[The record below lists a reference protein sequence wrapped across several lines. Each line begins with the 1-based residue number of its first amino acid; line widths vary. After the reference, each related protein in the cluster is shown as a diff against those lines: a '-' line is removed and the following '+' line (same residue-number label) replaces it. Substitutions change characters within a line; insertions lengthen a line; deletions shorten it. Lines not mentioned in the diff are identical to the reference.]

1 MKVIEELQQG
11 HSSHLV
17 RRNGGYNGLGYEKSI
32 TMHMIGDDDEEFDDS
47 SSVGS
52 QSMVKSVASHQ
63 DNCNVS
69 IFGDTGVFFNQTS
82 DFEF

>member
-1 MKVIEELQQG
+1 M
-11 HSSHLV
+11 
-17 RRNGGYNGLGYEKSI
+17 GYERSI
-32 TMHMIGDDDEEFDDS
+32 TMHMIGDDDEEYDDS

-69 IFGDTGVFFNQTS
+69 IFGESGVFFNRTS
-82 DFEF
+82 DF